1 VKWSLKAPIFASI
14 AIGTGIVILLGY
26 FIKIPFLLNLRAAFL
41 QWALILTSVAVFVGV
56 LNLIRIHF
64 HKIKS
69 GEKGNIY
76 SLVLLISFVLVF
88 LIAMVFGP
96 TDIWSLWLFNYILLP
111 IESSLLALLA
121 VILVYT
127 AARQFYRRSNLFTL
141 IFTGTTVFILIS
153 TFALPGFE
161 IPGLSDLRI
170 LISQVISVAG
180 ARGILLGVALGTI
193 ATGIRILLGADRPY
207 GG

>member
-121 VILVYT
+121 VILVYA